1 MRRSWLKSFEEGW
14 AGDGRGADTYSIC
27 YTLKLLCFPVK
38 ILIGDFTGKRG
49 MTPLSEQQRLFYV
62 ETTQLYEAWRD
73 ARRQAE
79 VHKYGMKWV
88 TAKGRQYLVKLTNA
102 RGNGKSLGP
111 RTPETEAL
119 LAAFQ
124 EGKLR
129 ADRRLGHIR
138 ERLEQ
143 QARLNR
149 ALRMGRLPSLV
160 AAILGAIDR
169 SAARDDFRVVGTHA
183 LYAYEA
189 LAGVQIRM
197 ELLASGDVD
206 LLYDPRKR
214 LALVARHLDGG
225 GLLGLLRRV
234 DKTFEPLGARAFRA
248 VNDQGFMV
256 DLVAPL
262 VDARLETALGFCPDD
277 LQAAEIVG
285 LEWLV
290 NAPATEAVVLA
301 MDGMPVRFLVPDPRA
316 FAYHKAWIA
325 RQPDR
330 EPVKKGRDLAQA
342 RLLFSLLKTYLP
354 NYPLEPEAVRYLPRA
369 VIAGAADLV
378 DEVDQSLRKGD
389 FGG

>member
-1 MRRSWLKSFEEGW
+1 
-14 AGDGRGADTYSIC
+14 
-27 YTLKLLCFPVK
+27 
-38 ILIGDFTGKRG
+38 

-79 VHKYGMKWV
+79 VRKYGMKWV

-111 RTPETEAL
+111 RSPETEAL

-149 ALRMGRLPSLV
+149 ALRMGRLPSQV

-197 ELLASGDVD
+197 ELLASGDRS
-206 LLYDPRKR
+206 PRLR
-214 LALVARHLDGG
+214 LPQGLDRASAGSGASQERPGSGPGAAAVQPAEDVPAELSAGSGGRALSSPGGDRRGG
-225 GLLGLLRRV
+225 G
-234 DKTFEPLGARAFRA
+234 
-248 VNDQGFMV
+248 
-256 DLVAPL
+256 
-262 VDARLETALGFCPDD
+262 
-277 LQAAEIVG
+277 
-285 LEWLV
+285 
-290 NAPATEAVVLA
+290 
-301 MDGMPVRFLVPDPRA
+301 
-316 FAYHKAWIA
+316 
-325 RQPDR
+325 
-330 EPVKKGRDLAQA
+330 
-342 RLLFSLLKTYLP
+342 
-354 NYPLEPEAVRYLPRA
+354 
-369 VIAGAADLV
+369 
-378 DEVDQSLRKGD
+378 
-389 FGG
+389 FG